1 MLTYT
6 LLGAALLVAVV
17 SLEPMRYKDRQPT
30 EAASI
35 ARVFDHGLNFVRHR
49 KSWRC

>member
-1 MLTYT
+1 MLTYK